1 MTGVCDNLINVGSG
15 IEGQHAV
22 ECRELVGGSVIAQA
36 CLDVIN
42 QIRTTSMLLAHYIEE
57 EGGHYSFA

>member
-1 MTGVCDNLINVGSG
+1 MQQSAQDP
-15 IEGQHAV
+15 
-22 ECRELVGGSVIAQA
+22 ELVGGSVIAQA